1 MPKVC
6 TILSRKG
13 AAVWSVRPEASVL
26 DAARL
31 MNRHQ
36 VGALL
41 VLDGRRLVG
50 IFTERDVLRR
60 IVAERLDA
68 AATPVG
74 RVMTRDPVTCHP
86 ETELD
91 AARDTFMRRRVRHL
105 PVVGDDGELAGMIS
119 IGDLNAF
126 DLTGQELKI
135 AALEEVIYGTA

>member
-1 MPKVC
+1 MPKVR
-6 TILSRKG
+6 TVLARKG
-13 AAVWSVRPEASVL
+13 TTVWSVRPAASVL

-31 MNRHQ
+31 MNRHA

-41 VLDGRRLVG
+41 VREGRRLVG

-60 IVAERLDA
+60 VVAERLDP
-68 AATPVG
+68 AATDVG
-74 RVMTRDPVTCHP
+74 RVMTRDPVTCRP
-86 ETELD
+86 GTELD

-105 PVVGDDGELAGMIS
+105 PVVDDAGEPAGMIS